1 MKQLSLLLAIFIAL
15 ILVLPI
21 FLPKT
26 EIGEYELELDAPVGL
41 VYEEFNNLQN
51 FSQWEDFM
59 ADDEEVKKEISPNP
73 RDINAYLRWQSE
85 KSDIGNGELKIV
97 DNSINEFVLYEV
109 DNSGWTENGTLLV
122 TFEATNNS
130 KTIIKV
136 RYESQKMPY
145 LYRWYNLFQREDNKI
160 EKSLN
165 QLDEYVKTDLKKQR
179 KEGKLIVGEYQIY
192 DMPDKSLIA
201 MKSESNLNEKKILSK
216 IDESFEA
223 IYDVLVNKEEEWHM
237 DLGFPTIYYSTWD
250 TIKKHTTFY
259 SGIPFNENFPMNKK
273 LQKVIIPKG
282 KYLLTLHIGP
292 RSKKAI
298 TMTLMRKYAES
309 QQLKLGEKYW
319 EVFLN
324 DPKETDSLLLQ
335 SRIYYE
341 IREPKKIK

>member
-1 MKQLSLLLAIFIAL
+1 MKQLSLIIAILIAM

-26 EIGEYELELDAPVGL
+26 EIGEYELELDAPIGL

-51 FSQWEDFM
+51 FAQWEDFM

-73 RDINAYLRWQSE
+73 RDINAYLRWESE
-85 KSDIGNGELKIV
+85 KSDVGNGELKIV
-97 DNSINEFVLYEV
+97 DNSINEFVSYEV
-109 DNSGWTENGTLLV
+109 DNKGWTDNGTLLV
-122 TFEATNNS
+122 TFKATNNS
-130 KTIIKV
+130 KTIIKI

-145 LYRWYNLFQREDNKI
+145 LYRWYNLFQREDNKL

-165 QLDEYVKTDLKKQR
+165 QLDEYVNTELKKQR
-179 KEGKLIVGEYQIY
+179 KEGKLIVGEYQVY
-192 DMPDKSLIA
+192 ETSDKPLIA
-201 MKSESNLNEKKILSK
+201 MKSESSLDEKKILGK

-250 TIKKHTTFY
+250 TVKKQTTFF

-292 RSKKAI
+292 RSKKA
-298 TMTLMRKYAES
+298 TTLALMRKYAES
-309 QQLKLGEKYW
+309 HQMKLGEKYW

-341 IREPKKIK
+341 IQEPKKIK